1 MTRLS
6 GQVPSWIKMV
16 APSGSLEVTW
26 GTNLFGNNS
35 IFIFFNMVTVAT
47 FIIFRLSWGKRYWPL
62 CHHLFHYYHNCL
74 SHSQYLISCSGWV
87 EGRGTILFVIIISI
101 LIMMTYNLFQNIPI
115 IISQHRKLVP
125 ADQSQFTSQNS
136 VILISTS
143 SQVILIS
150 TSWQH
155 SAQTNQEILLTNHI
169 SELCH
174 PHSSTS
180 WLQSANTD
188 PFSRK
193 WDPLRLVLIVICNLC
208 NFAILQSLLGR
219 MWSQAN
225 VCAHKAQKIFTNC
238 WSTVLLLCWNKVFL
252 FLCWNKVVLFSLLKH
267 EHEMFEF

>member
-47 FIIFRLSWGKRYWPL
+47 FIIFRLSWGKRCWPL
-62 CHHLFHYYHNCL
+62 CHHQFHYYHNCL
-74 SHSQYLISCSGWV
+74 SHSRYLISCSGWV
-87 EGRGTILFVIIISI
+87 EGRGTILFVIIIFI
-101 LIMMTYNLFQNIPI
+101 LIMMTYNLFHNIPI

-125 ADQSQFTSQNS
+125 ADQSQFTSRNS

-143 SQVILIS
+143 IQVILIS
-150 TSWQH
+150 TCWQH

-208 NFAILQSLLGR
+208 NPFLEECEARQMFVHTKHKLLKHGLSSLLKQGL
-219 MWSQAN
+219 S
-225 VCAHKAQKIFTNC
+225 
-238 WSTVLLLCWNKVFL
+238 
-252 FLCWNKVVLFSLLKH
+252 FSLLKQGLSFFFV
-267 EHEMFEF
+267 ETWVLNIWVLANWIF